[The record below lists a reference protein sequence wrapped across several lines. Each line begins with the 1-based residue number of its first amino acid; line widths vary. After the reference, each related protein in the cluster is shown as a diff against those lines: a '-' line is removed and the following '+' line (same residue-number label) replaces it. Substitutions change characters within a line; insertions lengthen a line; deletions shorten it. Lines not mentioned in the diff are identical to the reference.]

1 MEKSTHSRHCIGEK
15 KGKPRNPR
23 RDCDNGLARRLYS
36 RLSVRTSLMS
46 LALATL
52 LPHHRFPGN
61 QRFHPPSPCST
72 KVSSPHRI
80 ESPLASLIVLPPL
93 FYLSLPSSLS
103 PDPRSNGRSPGVSD
117 PLAGFVAGAAPI
129 AETEWGFCSLTTDKT
144 GRLPGQIYYWLRS
157 EFSSPSATNIRC
169 RNNWSTGQKW
179 KTLTAEN
186 KVLPGGR
193 EPLAISGIS
202 GISGP
207 GRRAEARCGDLG
219 LI

>member
-1 MEKSTHSRHCIGEK
+1 MTAGDPVSLTRQRDALISHEICKGKRRFLHIMEKSTHSRHCIGEK

-80 ESPLASLIVLPPL
+80 ESHWLLSSFFPRFFTFHCPPLSLQILAPTAARRASLI
-93 FYLSLPSSLS
+93 
-103 PDPRSNGRSPGVSD
+103 RSRG
-117 PLAGFVAGAAPI
+117 
-129 AETEWGFCSLTTDKT
+129 C
-144 GRLPGQIYYWLRS
+144 
-157 EFSSPSATNIRC
+157 
-169 RNNWSTGQKW
+169 
-179 KTLTAEN
+179 
-186 KVLPGGR
+186 
-193 EPLAISGIS
+193 
-202 GISGP
+202 
-207 GRRAEARCGDLG
+207 GRRCPHR
-219 LI
+219 